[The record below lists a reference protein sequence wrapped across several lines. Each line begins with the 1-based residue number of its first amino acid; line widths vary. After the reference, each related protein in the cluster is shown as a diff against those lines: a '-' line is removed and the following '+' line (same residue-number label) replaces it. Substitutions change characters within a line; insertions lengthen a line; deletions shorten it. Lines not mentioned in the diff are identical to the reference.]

1 MFEEVI
7 DTSILKITVSKHMFL
22 RKQQL
27 KTTKW
32 YAELLL
38 TCWWYANFFW
48 IIWWYAVE
56 KRLGTPALH
65 HSACIHL
72 FSKIKS
78 KSLGYT

>member
-7 DTSILKITVSKHMFL
+7 DTNILKITVSKHMFL
-22 RKQQL
+22 WKQQL

-38 TCWWYANFFW
+38 TRWWYANFFW

-56 KRLGTPALH
+56 KRLGTPAIGYFVLK
-65 HSACIHL
+65 IL
-72 FSKIKS
+72 FNLKC
-78 KSLGYT
+78 